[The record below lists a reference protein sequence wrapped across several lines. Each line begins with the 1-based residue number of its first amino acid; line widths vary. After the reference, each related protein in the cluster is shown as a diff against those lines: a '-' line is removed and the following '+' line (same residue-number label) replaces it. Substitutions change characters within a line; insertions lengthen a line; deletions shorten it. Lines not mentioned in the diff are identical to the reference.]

1 MIKFIDL
8 SVSVGDND
16 SEPSKFKHT
25 RLTSS
30 EGAKELA
37 QKAGIPISSFPNNEF
52 LTLDTYT
59 LSTHMGTHVDA
70 PIHFGDS
77 ENVEN
82 INTKSVDQLPLEWF
96 YGKGKVLNF
105 SKFPRKKNIEKEDI
119 VKVLEKEKIEIKP
132 NDIVLVYTDMDKL
145 YGTKE
150 YFTDGPGMSKE
161 ATEFLLDLGVKVI
174 GIDSY
179 GFDRSFPV
187 MLNEFKITGNRNV
200 LWPSHFVGRTR
211 EYVHIEKLC
220 NLDKLPKEGFLLS
233 LFPIKLDKAD
243 AAWVRAIAIV
253 EE

>member
-1 MIKFIDL
+1 
-8 SVSVGDND
+8 
-16 SEPSKFKHT
+16 
-25 RLTSS
+25 
-30 EGAKELA
+30 
-37 QKAGIPISSFPNNEF
+37 
-52 LTLDTYT
+52 
-59 LSTHMGTHVDA
+59 
-70 PIHFGDS
+70 
-77 ENVEN
+77 
-82 INTKSVDQLPLEWF
+82 
-96 YGKGKVLNF
+96 
-105 SKFPRKKNIEKEDI
+105 
-119 VKVLEKEKIEIKP
+119 
-132 NDIVLVYTDMDKL
+132 
-145 YGTKE
+145 
-150 YFTDGPGMSKE
+150 MSKE